1 MRNICPGVMVLARRK
16 SVEQL
21 DIVAEIR
28 RRLPNYK
35 AEYLFW
41 KYAPCCLSYDPEKG
55 NFEELKEKVQGFPD
69 VSERVAGQWL
79 LDDTVQAA
87 VKILLERKNVQ
98 QLHEL
103 HEQYFGM
110 ARSDPQSLRALLELN
125 KVLFKSDEDALMK
138 LLKTIPDDLGGDSD
152 E

>member
-1 MRNICPGVMVLARRK
+1 MLARK
-16 SVEQL
+16 KPVEQL
-21 DIVAEIR
+21 DIVSEIR
-28 RRLPNYK
+28 GRLPNYK

-41 KYAPCCLSYDPEKG
+41 KYAPCCLSYEPEKG
-55 NFEELKEKVQGFPD
+55 SFEELKEKVQGFPD

-103 HEQYFGM
+103 HEQYFDM

-138 LLKTIPDDLGGDSD
+138 LLKTIPDDLGGDAD